1 MQYANLNKIVPNVY
15 YYSNVLNS
23 HNKSEISNDELYS
36 DFNKDKIENFILK
49 LKFNESIMNK
59 KIEMYIARYNALI
72 INDNGNISLK
82 Y

>member
-23 HNKSEISNDELYS
+23 YNKSEISNDELYS